1 MSSFL
6 NPANLESTFYR
17 NEVFRL
23 KIVFR
28 KLKMLFDVM
37 SLICDVL

>member
-1 MSSFL
+1 MSSIL
-6 NPANLESTFYR
+6 NPGNLESTFYR
-17 NEVFRL
+17 NEVLRL